1 MIKKI
6 ISSLFF
12 ILLLSNSVYAQRHGF
27 GLGMILGEPTGISL
41 KNWLGR
47 STAVDFAIAWS
58 FEGQNSFTIHGDYLS
73 HHFKL
78 TQVESGSLPFYYGI
92 GGSMKFK
99 DDDTRL
105 GARVPLGLNYHFEN
119 LTLDLFLEFVPVLLL
134 IPKTDFEI
142 NAGIGIRYFFTRK

>member
-6 ISSLFF
+6 ITSLFF
-12 ILLLSNSVYAQRHGF
+12 ILLLSNSIYAQSHGF

-58 FEGQNSFTIHGDYLS
+58 FDGKDSFTIHGDYLS
-73 HHFKL
+73 HNFKL
-78 TQVESGSLPFYYGI
+78 TQVESESLPFYYGI
-92 GGSMKFK
+92 GGSIKFK
-99 DDDTRL
+99 DDNIRL

-119 LTLDLFLEFVPVLLL
+119 LTLDLFLEFVPILLL
-134 IPKTDFEI
+134 FPKTDFEI

>member
-1 MIKKI
+1 MIKKVI
-6 ISSLFF
+6 TSLFF
-12 ILLLSNSVYAQRHGF
+12 SLLLCNSIYAQGHGF

-58 FEGQNSFTIHGDYLS
+58 FEGKDSFTIHGDYLS
-73 HHFKL
+73 HRFKL

-99 DDDTRL
+99 GDDTRL
-105 GARVPLGLNYHFEN
+105 GARVPLGSNYHFEN

-134 IPKTDFEI
+134 IPKTDFEV
-142 NAGIGIRYFFTRK
+142 NASIGIRYFFTRK

>member
-1 MIKKI
+1 MIKKVI
-6 ISSLFF
+6 TSVFF
-12 ILLLSNSVYAQRHGF
+12 SLLLCNSIYAQGNGF

-58 FEGQNSFTIHGDYLS
+58 FEGKDSFTIHGDYLS
-73 HHFKL
+73 HRFKL

-105 GARVPLGLNYHFEN
+105 GARLPLGLNYHFEN
-119 LTLDLFLEFVPVLLL
+119 LALDLFLEFVPVLLL

>member
-6 ISSLFF
+6 ITSLFF
-12 ILLLSNSVYAQRHGF
+12 ILLFSNSIYAQGNGF

-58 FEGQNSFTIHGDYLS
+58 LEGKNSFTIHGDYLS
-73 HHFKL
+73 HHFKW

-92 GGSMKFK
+92 GGSIKFT
-99 DDDTRL
+99 DDDARL

-134 IPKTDFEI
+134 LPKTDFDI
-142 NAGIGIRYFFTRK
+142 NASIGIRYFFTRK

>member
-6 ISSLFF
+6 ITSLFF

-27 GLGMILGEPTGISL
+27 GLGMILGEPTGISF

-58 FEGQNSFTIHGDYLS
+58 FEGKNSLTIHGDYLS

-92 GGSMKFK
+92 GGSIKFK

-134 IPKTDFEI
+134 IPKTDFDI
-142 NAGIGIRYFFTRK
+142 NVGIGIRYFFTRK

>member
-6 ISSLFF
+6 ITSLFF
-12 ILLLSNSVYAQRHGF
+12 ILLLCNSIYAQGHGF
-27 GLGMILGEPTGISL
+27 GLGMILGEPIGISL

-58 FEGQNSFTIHGDYLS
+58 FEGKDSFTIHGDYLS

-92 GGSMKFK
+92 GGSIKFK
-99 DDDTRL
+99 DDDARL
-105 GARVPLGLNYHFEN
+105 AARVPLGLNYHFEN
-119 LTLDLFLEFVPVLLL
+119 LTLDLFLEFVPILLL
-134 IPKTDFEI
+134 LPKTDFDI
-142 NAGIGIRYFFTRK
+142 NASIGIRYFFTRK